1 MYRVTPNWA
10 EYFSDSSS
18 RIGGRKADEKWI
30 IWQTN
35 SGIPN
40 QQSARDLDEIFYFG
54 CPSSPPP
61 SPLPLPPLTQPYYA
75 PVKISQITSIENS
88 VKNADPPPTLNHLQT
103 TSNQGGCK
111 AKERRLHRKN
121 GKMLSSLLRSK
132 ISKGTVSQ
140 DCLCIL
146 RNCKYICKLLLVLFS
161 LIKIKINTFCWGGHN
176 KHNKHQKM
184 VRKNEVDN

>member
-40 QQSARDLDEIFYFG
+40 QQSARDLEEIFYFG

-61 SPLPLPPLTQPYYA
+61 SHLPLPPP
-75 PVKISQITSIENS
+75 
-88 VKNADPPPTLNHLQT
+88 LNHLQT

-121 GKMLSSLLRSK
+121 GKILSSLLRSK

-140 DCLCIL
+140 DCLSIL

-176 KHNKHQKM
+176 KHNKNQKLA
-184 VRKNEVDN
+184 RKNEVDNWALYCSTQPNSADCCSYIAYLNLVGQSL